1 MNDLAIPT
9 PEKGWDR
16 SGKSRKTR
24 SRLEKLRPGS
34 AAPQRNAL
42 RDWHSVTRRT
52 EKGHSV
58 PALWTPRTFYFLGGI
73 FVVFFFFPLR
83 KVRSWHKK
91 KKKVLAVH
99 HAQVQRRGNS
109 VQEKKPPGSGVYLQ
123 LVWAGLSDALLLW
136 ESLCSIC
143 RWQVKHKEKP
153 SLEIAILTPRRA
165 CSKQPTSQAWQ
176 TLGKF
181 LISKGLASSGMGLW
195 ISGVSA
201 LLEKRLG
208 EKSGSSPREK

>member
-9 PEKGWDR
+9 RRKGGIEG
-16 SGKSRKTR
+16 GKAGKTR

-58 PALWTPRTFYFLGGI
+58 PALWTPRTFYFWGLFLG
-73 FVVFFFFPLR
+73 FFFPLR
-83 KVRSWHKK
+83 KVRSWHN
-91 KKKVLAVH
+91 KKVLAVH

-153 SLEIAILTPRRA
+153 SPEIAILTSHRA
-165 CSKQPTSQAWQ
+165 CSKQPTSHAWQ
-176 TLGKF
+176 TSENSL
-181 LISKGLASSGMGLW
+181 LAKAWLPQG
-195 ISGVSA
+195 
-201 LLEKRLG
+201 
-208 EKSGSSPREK
+208 

>member
-1 MNDLAIPT
+1 MEAPRFFLGFHLCLKSCWKQILTRHKTGSVNDLAIPT

-91 KKKVLAVH
+91 KKKKSS
-99 HAQVQRRGNS
+99 GS
-109 VQEKKPPGSGVYLQ
+109 PPCTGTEKGQ
-123 LVWAGLSDALLLW
+123 LCTRKETTRQWGLPSAGLGWA
-136 ESLCSIC
+136 
-143 RWQVKHKEKP
+143 
-153 SLEIAILTPRRA
+153 
-165 CSKQPTSQAWQ
+165 
-176 TLGKF
+176 
-181 LISKGLASSGMGLW
+181 
-195 ISGVSA
+195 
-201 LLEKRLG
+201 
-208 EKSGSSPREK
+208 